1 MRTWP
6 SRKRATSAS
15 SGLRTFTTPSA
26 SHGDP
31 SVAPASMYAAS
42 GNHAASPAPGST
54 TTSKP
59 AAASFPTVSGTRA
72 TRRSPGAVSRATP
85 TLIAGTIFDAE
96 YAPAMEHFF
105 THHGLPLL
113 FVVIM
118 LESFGI
124 PLPGET
130 ALIFFGLLASKG
142 NYNITVVIVIAAAAA
157 IVGDNL
163 GYWLIGRLG
172 GRALFQRNRW
182 LKRWSDRVLPRAEQ
196 IMQRHGGK
204 TVFFGR
210 FIAIL
215 RFTAAW
221 VAGLGRM
228 PWWRFLFWNAL
239 GGIVWATAVGL
250 VAFYGGKTAADA
262 IQRYGLFAAA
272 GVAVLVV
279 LA

>member
-1 MRTWP
+1 MR
-6 SRKRATSAS
+6 AD
-15 SGLRTFTTPSA
+15 L
-26 SHGDP
+26 D
-31 SVAPASMYAAS
+31 
-42 GNHAASPAPGST
+42 ST
-54 TTSKP
+54 
-59 AAASFPTVSGTRA
+59 
-72 TRRSPGAVSRATP
+72 AVT
-85 TLIAGTIFDAE
+85 
-96 YAPAMEHFF
+96 HFF

-113 FVVIM
+113 FLVVM

-130 ALIFFGLLASKG
+130 ALIFFGVLASQG
-142 NYNITVVIVIAAAAA
+142 NYNVAAVIGVAAVAA

-172 GRALFQRNRW
+172 GRALFRRNRW
-182 LKRWSDRVLPRAEQ
+182 LKRWSDSLLPRAEA

-239 GGIVWATAVGL
+239 GGIVWATAFGL
-250 VAFYGGKTAADA
+250 AAFYGGKAVADA
-262 IQRYGLFAAA
+262 IARYGLFAAA
-272 GVAVLVV
+272 GVVV
-279 LA
+279 LLALAWVVFHFGKRRLEKSL